1 MTLSRTASPRLLLAS
16 ALILL
21 VLPAAQ
27 ATEPVVLR
35 APAWSF
41 EGGQPGAS
49 LGVVA
54 GLGDVNGDGF
64 ADFAVGA
71 PSFDNG
77 QTNEGAVYVFHGSAA
92 GPGTLPALILEG
104 QVAGSAFGQSLAG
117 AGDVNGDG
125 FDDLVVGAPSFD
137 AAFGEDEGAAYVFRG
152 SPTGIQPTA
161 VWSVVGEEI
170 ATEYGH
176 AVASAGDV
184 NGDGFDDLIVGAPIA
199 SDDEAGLGAM
209 GRAYL
214 YLGSASGLATSPAWV
229 RQGDDTFQFFGDD
242 VGTAGDV
249 DGDGYDDVVV
259 GVPGFN
265 AGVALEGK
273 LVLFHGSEAG
283 LDSSPAWFDSGNEW
297 RYQLGMSV
305 GTAGDLNGD
314 GYADI
319 LGGGGYYDGYA
330 QAYLGSPLG
339 VLTSSAWIVENVD
352 NGNYGYPLEAA
363 GDVNGDGYD
372 DIVVGE
378 AACCIPVQGGVAH
391 VYLGSATGLPA
402 SKLPAWRT
410 GGPAIFQFGRDVAG
424 AGDVNGDGFD
434 DVLAG
439 ARGYSNGLSGEGG
452 AFLYLGC
459 ADGDGDGVCTTSDNC
474 AAVPNVTQ
482 GNLDGDASG
491 DGCDCSMTNPDV
503 WALPGEAR
511 DLTVALGPG
520 CREHAVLVRAHEP
533 RGGRGAELRSAAL
546 VLGRGL
552 RGSDV
557 SVAAGPGAAERFRRR
572 GPRGG
577 AVPLLPRPGPHG
589 LRRAARPLGL
599 RLDRAAPPG
608 ARVSLRKEADAP
620 PVGRRGPAP
629 PGDGERGRGGAGT
642 TDATPGRNSP
652 DRGPVVGTTAA
663 DQARPPSR
671 ALRPSR

>member
-1 MTLSRTASPRLLLAS
+1 MMAFSHAPHPRLISA
-16 ALILL
+16 ALILSI
-21 VLPAAQ
+21 VPAAR

-41 EGGQPGAS
+41 EGGQIGAS
-49 LGVVA
+49 LGGVT

-77 QTNEGAVYVFHGSAA
+77 QTNEGAVFVFHGSAT
-92 GPGTLPALILEG
+92 GPGTVPVRTLEG
-104 QVAGSAFGQSLAG
+104 QVAGIAFGQSLAG

-137 AAFGEDEGAAYVFRG
+137 AAFGEDEGAAHLFLG

-161 VWSVVGEEI
+161 VWSVIGGQI
-170 ATEYGH
+170 ATEYGR

-184 NGDGFDDLIVGAPIA
+184 NGDGFDDLIVGVPFA
-199 SDDEAGLGAM
+199 SDDDAGLGRM

-214 YLGSASGLATSPAWV
+214 YLGAASGLATSPAWV
-229 RQGDDTFQFFGDD
+229 GQGDDSYYLLGDD

-259 GVPGFN
+259 GVPGFTLN
-265 AGVALEGK
+265 VGLEGR
-273 LVLFHGSEAG
+273 LLLFHGSAAG

-330 QAYLGSPLG
+330 QAYLGSPQGILS
-339 VLTSSAWIVENVD
+339 SSAWIVENVD

-372 DIVVGE
+372 DIVVAEGV
-378 AACCIPVQGGVAH
+378 CCIPLQGGVAH
-391 VYLGSATGLPA
+391 VYLGSAAGLPA
-402 SKLPAWRT
+402 SQVPSWRT
-410 GGPAIFQFGRDVAG
+410 GGPAAGLSVRDVAG

-439 ARGYSNGLSGEGG
+439 APGYSNGQSGEG
-452 AFLYLGC
+452 AVFLYLGC
-459 ADGDGDGVCTTSDNC
+459 ADGDGDGVCTTNDNC

-491 DGCDCSMTNPDV
+491 DGCDCAPTNPNV

-511 DLTVALGPG
+511 NLTVALGPASASALSWSAPASLG
-520 CREHAVLVRAHEP
+520 ETGTPSYDLLRSSSAGDFSAATCLTLANPSQPSASDDASPGAGQFHFYLVRA
-533 RGGRGAELRSAAL
+533 RTSCAGL
-546 VLGRGL
+546 LG
-552 RGSDV
+552 
-557 SVAAGPGAAERFRRR
+557 
-572 GPRGG
+572 
-577 AVPLLPRPGPHG
+577 
-589 LRRAARPLGL
+589 PLGFNSSGQP
-599 RLDRAAPPG
+599 RL
-608 ARVSLRKEADAP
+608 
-620 PVGRRGPAP
+620 GPACP
-629 PGDGERGRGGAGT
+629 
-642 TDATPGRNSP
+642 
-652 DRGPVVGTTAA
+652 
-663 DQARPPSR
+663 
-671 ALRPSR
+671 

>member
-1 MTLSRTASPRLLLAS
+1 MTLSRTGAPRLLLTS

-41 EGGQPGAS
+41 EGGQTGAS

-64 ADFAVGA
+64 ADFAIGA
-71 PSFDNG
+71 PDFDNG
-77 QTNEGAVYVFHGSAA
+77 QINEGAVYVFHGSAA
-92 GPGTLPALILEG
+92 GPGTLPMLILEG

-125 FDDLVVGAPSFD
+125 FDDLVVGAPAFD
-137 AAFGEDEGAAYVFRG
+137 ATFGEDEGAAYVFLG

-170 ATEYGH
+170 ATEYGQ

-184 NGDGFDDLIVGAPIA
+184 NGDGFDDLIVGAPTA
-199 SDDEAGLGAM
+199 SDDEVDLGAM

-214 YLGSASGLATSPAWV
+214 YLGSAAGLATFPAWV
-229 RQGDDTFQFFGDD
+229 RQGDESNQLFGDD

-259 GVPGFN
+259 GAPGFN
-265 AGVALEGK
+265 AGVALEGR
-273 LVLFHGSEAG
+273 LLLFHGSETG
-283 LDSSPAWFDSGNEW
+283 LASSPAWFDSGNEW

-305 GTAGDLNGD
+305 GAAGDLNGD
-314 GYADI
+314 GYADV

-330 QAYLGSPLG
+330 QAYLGSPQG

-378 AACCIPVQGGVAH
+378 AVCCIPVLGGVAH

-402 SKLPAWRT
+402 SQLPAWRT
-410 GGPAIFQFGRDVAG
+410 GGPAAEQFQFGRAVAG

-439 ARGYSNGLSGEGG
+439 AQGYSNGQSGEGG

-491 DGCDCSMTNPDV
+491 DGCDCSTTNPNV

-511 DLTVALGPG
+511 DLTVAPGPAAASAISWSAPTSLGETGAPSYDLLRSHSAG
-520 CREHAVLVRAHEP
+520 NFAAATCLSLPDPQQPSASDDESPAAGQFHFYLVRA
-533 RGGRGAELRSAAL
+533 RTSCAGL
-546 VLGRGL
+546 LG
-552 RGSDV
+552 
-557 SVAAGPGAAERFRRR
+557 
-572 GPRGG
+572 
-577 AVPLLPRPGPHG
+577 
-589 LRRAARPLGL
+589 PLGFGSAGQP
-599 RLDRAAPPG
+599 RL
-608 ARVSLRKEADAP
+608 
-620 PVGRRGPAP
+620 GPACP
-629 PGDGERGRGGAGT
+629 
-642 TDATPGRNSP
+642 
-652 DRGPVVGTTAA
+652 
-663 DQARPPSR
+663 
-671 ALRPSR
+671 